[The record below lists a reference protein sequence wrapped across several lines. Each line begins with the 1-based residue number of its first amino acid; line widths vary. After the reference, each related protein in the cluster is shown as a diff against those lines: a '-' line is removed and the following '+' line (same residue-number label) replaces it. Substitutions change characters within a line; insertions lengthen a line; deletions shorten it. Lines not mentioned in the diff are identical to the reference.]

1 MEIEAFCWLPPDDT
15 GEGMGSCVVRVAD
28 LKLGS
33 AVTAGTRNRGRL
45 ILSTSPS
52 IAQIGGIYCCRRD
65 PLRIADG
72 ATRRRVSLDVQ

>member
-1 MEIEAFCWLPPDDT
+1 MVC
-15 GEGMGSCVVRVAD
+15 
-28 LKLGS
+28 